1 MKKIKYY
8 VAALVVIFCFISGH
22 SMAEIIY
29 RNPLMLSVNGKFEYT
44 GAADAQKYQSIIMN
58 SGQHSIYLCN
68 SDKTTY
74 NLKYIK
80 MVPRGIYTG
89 KSFKSNSA
97 TFPVYLFETN
107 IPAYKVTPWYT
118 SNLFNGEH
126 MSATMVPTS
135 IYHSETIV
143 WDSKGRPIADANRR
157 AQNFMDA
164 SGGVRANNGFY
175 MYRGAEHIDGGEYTL
190 NALPTNTLM
199 EYYCYDDTDAVREVQ
214 PVQMVPITVIHK
226 IVSCDPVE
234 TGKTIVMPSVSIAAI
249 EAAKNTDNLIST
261 ATRTFSLKC
270 DPGVKVFFSV
280 VDLVDQSNTSTT
292 SKLTAA
298 STATGVGYGVSFG
311 TRLMRFGP
319 DVSASVDDNSID
331 RALIKE
337 TSGTNGN
344 IPVSYSL
351 IFGYKA
357 NGDAV
362 SEGVANGIIG
372 ITYSYQ

>member
-8 VAALVVIFCFISGH
+8 VAALVIFCFMSGH
-22 SMAEIIY
+22 SLAEIIY
-29 RNPLMLSVNGKFEYT
+29 RTPLTVTSSGLFEYS
-44 GAADAQKYQSIIMN
+44 GAADAQVFQSIIIN
-58 SGQHSIYLCN
+58 SGQRSVNICN

-80 MVPRGIYTG
+80 MIPRGLFTG
-89 KSFKSNSA
+89 KSFRTNSA
-97 TFPVYLFETN
+97 TPSVYLFSTS

-118 SNLFNGEH
+118 SNAFNGEH

-143 WDSKGRPIADANRR
+143 WDSKGRLMMDSQRKATNQAD
-157 AQNFMDA
+157 
-164 SGGVRANNGFY
+164 STGGVRAYNGY
-175 MYRGAEHIDGGEYTL
+175 YIYRGEEHIEGGEFTL
-190 NALPTNTLM
+190 NALPTNTLL

-214 PVQMVPITVIHK
+214 PVQMLPILIKHTIA
-226 IVSCDPVE
+226 SCDPVE
-234 TGKTIVMPSVSIAAI
+234 TGITIPMPSVSIAAI
-249 EAAKNTDNLIST
+249 EAAKNTDNLLST

-270 DPGVKVFFSV
+270 DPAVKVYFSV
-280 VDLVDQSNTSTT
+280 VDLVDQTNTSTT

-298 STATGVGYGVSFG
+298 STATGVGYGVMFG

-319 DVSASVDDNSID
+319 DVSAKVNDNSID

-362 SEGVANGIIG
+362 SDGVANGIIG